1 MVGTTFIFLFQVE
14 EIEEE
19 ISNLLTVTQPI
30 NREAKRP
37 GEPASK
43 SETLAEWFMWRET
56 AILSLQMYLNC
67 KIKSTVNQD
76 WRILS
81 EVG

>member
-37 GEPASK
+37 GETASK
-43 SETLAEWFMWRET
+43 SETLTE
-56 AILSLQMYLNC
+56 
-67 KIKSTVNQD
+67 
-76 WRILS
+76 
-81 EVG
+81 